1 MGSYKALVLDFD
13 GTLAATL
20 DDVTWC
26 MTRTL
31 ENFGLPAPSPS
42 DVQATMGLP
51 LEEALRL
58 LSKDACKVAESEWVR
73 AYREIYLTDGGHRA
87 SLFPGAAELLS
98 HAREHRIT
106 ILVASNKGTAA
117 LRALLERLK
126 IVSFV
131 NVILGGDSVAYPKP
145 DPRLYRA
152 EISPRLA
159 GVRDSEVLVV
169 GDTETDLRFAS
180 AAGLDCCWAA
190 YGYGNRARCLD
201 LKPTHVISSMSE
213 LAPLLA

>member
-13 GTLAATL
+13 GTLAGTL

-26 MTRTL
+26 MAHTL
-31 ENFGLPAPSPS
+31 KKFGLPAPSPS

-73 AYREIYLTDGGHRA
+73 VYREIYLTDGGHRA
-87 SLFPGAAELLS
+87 ALFPGAAELLS
-98 HAREHRIT
+98 HAHECRIT
-106 ILVASNKGTAA
+106 ILVASNKGSAA
-117 LRALLERLK
+117 LRSLLERLK

-152 EISPRLA
+152 EIKPRLA

-169 GDTETDLRFAS
+169 GDTETDLRFAF
-180 AAGLDCCWAA
+180 AAGLDCCWAS
-190 YGYGNRARCLD
+190 YGYGNREHCLD
-201 LKPTHVISSMSE
+201 LKPTHIIKNMCE
-213 LAPLLA
+213 LKPLLA